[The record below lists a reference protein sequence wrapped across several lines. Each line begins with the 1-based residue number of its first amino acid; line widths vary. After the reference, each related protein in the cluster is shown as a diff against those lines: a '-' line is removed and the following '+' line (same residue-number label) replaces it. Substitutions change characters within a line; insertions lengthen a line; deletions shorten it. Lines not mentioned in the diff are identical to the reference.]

1 MGQDGW
7 PFADVDE
14 FPGADA
20 DPLNGAKHV
29 KDLYYR
35 ADPNYNGR
43 CVSHC
48 RSSRQALVLMTVSQ
62 LYGSRSLGQEDF
74 DDREQRELGDHP
86 HVQLCVQRPAP
97 R

>member
-29 KDLYYR
+29 KDLYYK

-43 CVSHC
+43 CVSRC
-48 RSSRQALVLMTVSQ
+48 QPSQAPILSIVAQ
-62 LYGSRSLGQEDF
+62 LYGSCALG
-74 DDREQRELGDHP
+74 
-86 HVQLCVQRPAP
+86 
-97 R
+97 